1 MELVFIVKREIF
13 YITLVWKSKPIS
25 LWPGLLPLAF
35 SKQQHVYPSHWLSFQ
50 ETWHVPTRQ
59 NSGQIMY
66 KTQDNYCTSRR
77 NLEPLQR
84 RKNNPCSAHQ
94 IKNIAPVKEKNLA
107 RESER
112 RVSKTYIVRNAARS
126 SWFSVFV
133 PMVMRRQSWQRW
145 TLLRF
150 LTIMPFDTR

>member
-25 LWPGLLPLAF
+25 LWPGLPSPSLFKA
-35 SKQQHVYPSHWLSFQ
+35 QHVYPSHWLSFQ
-50 ETWHVPTRQ
+50 ETWHVQTRQ

-94 IKNIAPVKEKNLA
+94 IKNIAPVKEKKISLVRA
-107 RESER
+107 KEES
-112 RVSKTYIVRNAARS
+112 VRLTLYA
-126 SWFSVFV
+126 
-133 PMVMRRQSWQRW
+133 MQRGV
-145 TLLRF
+145 LGF
-150 LTIMPFDTR
+150 LSLYRWWCADSLDKGEPCCDFLQ

>member
-1 MELVFIVKREIF
+1 
-13 YITLVWKSKPIS
+13 
-25 LWPGLLPLAF
+25 
-35 SKQQHVYPSHWLSFQ
+35 
-50 ETWHVPTRQ
+50 
-59 NSGQIMY
+59 MY

-133 PMVMRRQSWQRW
+133 PMVMRRQS
-145 TLLRF
+145 
-150 LTIMPFDTR
+150 